1 MSGCVGSWVSNQRH
15 SYATGRLAPDR
26 VARLEATDGW
36 LWATTRS
43 RRGRPWE
50 QSYNKLRRYI
60 EEHGDAR
67 VPPDYVDED
76 GFQLGIWCAGQRTT
90 RREGR
95 LSDDRVAA
103 LDALG
108 FVWDPLQDEFD
119 RGLAELA
126 AYVDAN
132 GDTRVPQKYRTPAG
146 FKLGAWCS
154 ERRKQRKAGRLTD
167 AIQTSQKDDPHA
179 LALSFAQEEE
189 ERANP

>member
-1 MSGCVGSWVSNQRH
+1 VHKGYQDRDGYKLGSWVSNQRH
-15 SYATGRLAPDR
+15 NYAIGRLAPDR

-43 RRGRPWE
+43 RRRRPWE
-50 QSYNKLRRYI
+50 QSYDKLRRYV

-76 GFQLGIWCAGQRTT
+76 GFRLGGWCAGQRTT

-95 LSDDRVAA
+95 LSADRVAA

-108 FVWDPLQDEFD
+108 FVWDQMQHEFD

-126 AYVDAN
+126 ACVDAN
-132 GDTRVPQKYRTPAG
+132 GNASVPQKHATRRG
-146 FKLGAWCS
+146 SSSELGAASVASSASLAGSATTAW
-154 ERRKQRKAGRLTD
+154 RR
-167 AIQTSQKDDPHA
+167 
-179 LALSFAQEEE
+179 
-189 ERANP
+189 